1 MNLFVLAY
9 VIAVPLFV
17 AIDMIWLLGVGRSFY
32 VGEIG
37 GLLRAS
43 PNFTAAL
50 SFYLMYVF
58 GMVYFAVSG
67 ALHNGNPTQAL
78 LQGAIFG
85 LIAYATYDLT
95 SLAVLNGFT
104 TKIAVIDMVW
114 GSVLT
119 GAVSWL
125 VTRIVLALA

>member
-17 AIDMIWLLGVGRSFY
+17 AIDMIWLLGFGRSFY
-32 VGEIG
+32 VEEIG

-43 PNFTAAL
+43 PNLWAAIA
-50 SFYLMYVF
+50 FYLVYAF
-58 GMVYFAVSG
+58 GMVYFAVNG
-67 ALHNGNPTQAL
+67 ALQNGNPTQAL

-104 TKIAVIDMVW
+104 VKIAVIDMAW
-114 GSVLT
+114 GSILT
-119 GAVSWL
+119 GVVSWL
-125 VTRIVLALA
+125 VTRIVMAMA

>member
-9 VIAVPLFV
+9 VIAMPLFV
-17 AIDMIWLLGVGRSFY
+17 AIDMIWLLGLGRTYY
-32 VGEIG
+32 VDEIG

-50 SFYLMYVF
+50 SFYLLYVF

-67 ALHNGNPTQAL
+67 ALHNGNPLQAM

-104 TKIAVIDMVW
+104 TRIAVIDMVW

>member
-9 VIAVPLFV
+9 VIAMPLFV
-17 AIDMIWLLGVGRSFY
+17 AIDMIWLLGLGRTYY
-32 VGEIG
+32 VDEIG

-50 SFYLMYVF
+50 SFYLLYVF

-67 ALHNGNPTQAL
+67 ALHNGNPLQAM